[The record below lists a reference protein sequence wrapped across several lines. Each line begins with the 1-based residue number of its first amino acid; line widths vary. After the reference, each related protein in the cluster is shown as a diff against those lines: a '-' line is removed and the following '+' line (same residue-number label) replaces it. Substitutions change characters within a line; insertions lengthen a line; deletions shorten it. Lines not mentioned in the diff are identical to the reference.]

1 MNDTIS
7 PKPIEDI
14 IFVIESTVTA
24 GSVGCRASSHSRT
37 SGDCSLKRRKISLIR
52 VEGRGSTRSDRR
64 RGGVQRRQSKESKGV
79 EGVDYWK
86 RGTDPGRR
94 ETNKTPGDK
103 VRPRGSAR
111 PARTRSRGDRRETER
126 GRAGTGRRE
135 TGRAFESPAQLFGSP
150 SPPPG
155 ANPPGV
161 PSIDGVSAA
170 SYASVNHF
178 GLSWPSIRN
187 GTNSTPD
194 STRTSE
200 SLAPRKS

>member
-1 MNDTIS
+1 MGPTLGGE
-7 PKPIEDI
+7 KQ
-14 IFVIESTVTA
+14 T
-24 GSVGCRASSHSRT
+24 
-37 SGDCSLKRRKISLIR
+37 KRREIKSVL
-52 VEGRGSTRSDRR
+52 EDRR
-64 RGGVQRRQSKESKGV
+64 A
-79 EGVDYWK
+79 
-86 RGTDPGRR
+86 
-94 ETNKTPGDK
+94 
-103 VRPRGSAR
+103 PR
-111 PARTRSRGDRRETER
+111 ER
-126 GRAGTGRRE
+126 GRAGTGVRQNAVARGTGRRE

>member
-94 ETNKTPGDK
+94 ETN
-103 VRPRGSAR
+103 A
-111 PARTRSRGDRRETER
+111 
-126 GRAGTGRRE
+126 GR
-135 TGRAFESPAQLFGSP
+135 
-150 SPPPG
+150 
-155 ANPPGV
+155 
-161 PSIDGVSAA
+161 
-170 SYASVNHF
+170 
-178 GLSWPSIRN
+178 
-187 GTNSTPD
+187 
-194 STRTSE
+194 
-200 SLAPRKS
+200 